1 MQYLEYIINLIQ
13 RINEEEGGKIRHAS
27 EIMAEKILAGKSL
40 FIFGASHAG
49 ILTEEAYFRA
59 GGLVVMNPIFAKALQ
74 LDTQPITFT
83 SEMERL
89 PGHGRILA
97 EKSKIKEGDLVIVH
111 SVSGRNSVSV
121 EFAETLKERG
131 VYVLAITN
139 VQYSKSVTS
148 RVPSGKRLFEVADL
162 VLDNHGEIGDASLL
176 IPGTEQRMGASST
189 VAGAAILNSLITEI
203 VYRLI
208 ENGVETPPVFYSAN
222 MDGGDEKNQIVR
234 EKYASQIHYEL

>member
-1 MQYLEYIINLIQ
+1 MQYLEYIIDLLNTIKK
-13 RINEEEGGKIRHAS
+13 EESENIRQAS
-27 EIMAEKILAGKSL
+27 ELMADKIIEGKSL

-49 ILTEEAYFRA
+49 ILTEEAFFRA
-59 GGLVVMNPIFAKALQ
+59 GGLVVMNPVFAKALQ

-97 EKSKIKEGDLVIVH
+97 EKSKSQEGDLVIVH
-111 SVSGRNSVSV
+111 SVSGRNSVGV
-121 EFAETLKERG
+121 EFAEALKERG

-162 VLDNHGEIGDASLL
+162 VLDNHGEIGDASIL
-176 IPGTEQRMGASST
+176 IPGTDQRMGASST
-189 VAGAAILNSLITEI
+189 VAGAAILNSLITET
-203 VYRLI
+203 VLRLL
-208 ENGVETPPVFYSAN
+208 EKGVDTPPIFYSAN
-222 MDGGDEKNQIVR
+222 MDGGDEKNQRVR
-234 EKYASQIHYEL
+234 EKYAGQIHYEL

>member
-1 MQYLEYIINLIQ
+1 
-13 RINEEEGGKIRHAS
+13 
-27 EIMAEKILAGKSL
+27 
-40 FIFGASHAG
+40 
-49 ILTEEAYFRA
+49 
-59 GGLVVMNPIFAKALQ
+59 
-74 LDTQPITFT
+74 
-83 SEMERL
+83 MERL

-111 SVSGRNSVSV
+111 SVSGRNSVGV

-189 VAGAAILNSLITEI
+189 VAGAAILNSLITET

-208 ENGVETPPVFYSAN
+208 EKGVETPPVFYSAN